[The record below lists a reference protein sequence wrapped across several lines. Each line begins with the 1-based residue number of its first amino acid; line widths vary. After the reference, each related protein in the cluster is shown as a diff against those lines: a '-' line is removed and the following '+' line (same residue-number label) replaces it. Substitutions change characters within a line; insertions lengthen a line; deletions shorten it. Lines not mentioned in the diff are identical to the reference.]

1 MVEAGVTQ
9 KKMSETIEKQIVLQR
24 VRNRIIEVLELFSD
38 ENEFEIA
45 VNNLEFWEDWVT
57 PKAVEGFD
65 TPIFTKEELKEI
77 TKVGVA
83 WEKVELSSPRNSKE
97 WTELFQSSITALK
110 VFGQRG
116 KLSESEVNA

>member
-57 PKAVEGFD
+57 PKAVEKFD

-83 WEKVELSSPRNSKE
+83 WEKVELSYA
-97 WTELFQSSITALK
+97 T
-110 VFGQRG
+110 
-116 KLSESEVNA
+116 